1 MPKPRK
7 MLGKA
12 DSPTCLAVMQL
23 IETQSRTTLARWA
36 IAYAEQT
43 CLPLYEAAHPG
54 EDALRNL
61 AAACSAGPDAKAIK
75 PQLRELAA
83 LARAETDPVAQAA
96 AKAIATACAVWQT
109 PTNALGFLFYAAA
122 AIVYAREGTGY
133 PPAYYD
139 TPAEAAWQAALASL
153 QAAALPNEPN
163 PVKVNWNC

>member
-54 EDALRNL
+54 EDALRSL
-61 AAACSAGPDAKAIK
+61 AAACAAGLDAKAIK

-83 LARAETDPVAQAA
+83 LARAETDPVARQPQKQSPRPVRSGRPLPTRSAFCFTLRRPLSMR
-96 AKAIATACAVWQT
+96 AKEPATRRPITIRLPKPPGRRRWLHCRRPRCPMS
-109 PTNALGFLFYAAA
+109 PT
-122 AIVYAREGTGY
+122 R
-133 PPAYYD
+133 
-139 TPAEAAWQAALASL
+139 SR
-153 QAAALPNEPN
+153 
-163 PVKVNWNC
+163 

>member
-1 MPKPRK
+1 
-7 MLGKA
+7 
-12 DSPTCLAVMQL
+12 MQL

-61 AAACSAGPDAKAIK
+61 AAACAAGPDAKAIK

-83 LARAETDPVAQAA
+83 LARGGNRPGGPTRYLRV

>member
-43 CLPLYEAAHPG
+43 CLPLYEDAHPG

-61 AAACSAGPDAKAIK
+61 AAACAAGPDAKAIK

-83 LARAETDPVAQAA
+83 LA
-96 AKAIATACAVWQT
+96 
-109 PTNALGFLFYAAA
+109 G
-122 AIVYAREGTGY
+122 
-133 PPAYYD
+133 
-139 TPAEAAWQAALASL
+139 
-153 QAAALPNEPN
+153 
-163 PVKVNWNC
+163 